1 MRVPFPFKFV
11 HAADLHLDSPFRIH
25 EGRDDELRNLLLGA
39 SLAAFSRLCDLAIDE
54 KVDFIV
60 LAGDVYDGIERGA
73 RAQLEMRRQLLRLAS
88 HGIAVYM
95 AFGNHDP
102 VDSAERFAIDWPENL
117 VKFPVVPETFPL
129 KRNGVRF
136 GEITGVSYQTR
147 EERRNLARLF
157 PNSDTELFSIA
168 VLHSN
173 VGNSQEHGNYAPAAL
188 TDLIGKGYDYWA
200 LGHIHK
206 RTILSESP
214 LIVYPGNI
222 QGLHMKPSE
231 RGPKGAE
238 LVEVRQG
245 GITHSFVT
253 LAEVMFDIVTV
264 DVSGYRTLNA
274 LIDGCIEGLRRK
286 REAVGER
293 PLVARIDLVGIVEE
307 ELVDFAENL
316 DDVNRELLL
325 EARNMRPAVFLDQLD
340 SHLLRRRG
348 LEDLVALSDVVG
360 ELIKE
365 IGEWRQ
371 DDGRLGQ
378 ITLESDL
385 RSMLVARLK
394 RLGIA
399 DSLTVRQVD
408 VDSAEMLLSE
418 LLSGGGLA

>member
-1 MRVPFPFKFV
+1 MKVPFPFKFV
-11 HAADLHLDSPFRIH
+11 HSADLHLDSPFRIH
-25 EGRDDELRNLLLGA
+25 KGRDEELRDLLLGA
-39 SLAAFSRLCDLAIDE
+39 SLSAFSRLCDLAIDE

-60 LAGDVYDGIERGA
+60 LAGDIYDGIERGV
-73 RAQLEMRRQLLRLAS
+73 RAQLEMRRQLLRLGS
-88 HGIAVYM
+88 HGITVYM

-102 VDSAERFAIDWPENL
+102 IDSAERFAIDWPENL
-117 VKFPVVPETFPL
+117 VIFPVLPKTFSL
-129 KRNGVRF
+129 ERDGMEF

-157 PNSDTELFSIA
+157 PNSYTELFSIA

-188 TDLIGKGYDYWA
+188 ADLIEKGYDYWA

-238 LVEVRQG
+238 LVAVSQG

-253 LAEVMFDIVTV
+253 LSDVLFDIVKV

-274 LIDGCIEGLRRK
+274 LIDGCIEGLEQRRQT
-286 REAVGER
+286 VGER
-293 PLVARIDLVGIVEE
+293 PLVARIDLVGIVGE
-307 ELVDFAENL
+307 ELEHLAENL
-316 DDVNRELLL
+316 DDVNNELLL

-340 SHLLRRRG
+340 GHLLRRRG

-371 DDGRLGQ
+371 DDGGAGQ
-378 ITLESDL
+378 VTIEGDL

-399 DSLTVRQVD
+399 GSLIVRQAD
-408 VDSAEMLLSE
+408 VDSAEILLSD
-418 LLSGGGLA
+418 LLSGGGLT